1 MPSSVAALLQ
11 DHEES
16 LNALQ
21 GRIGYQF
28 HAAPL
33 LLRALIHSSFAFEN
47 PYVSQHNETLEFLV
61 DSVLDLTVGFILIN
75 RFPEL
80 REGKLTRIRAALVNE
95 SGLAGMAR
103 EINLGEHLL
112 LGKGE
117 ESSGGRDKASILSCA
132 YEALLGAI
140 YLDGGYDTALNFV
153 QHSFARHL
161 ETQQERLLQSD
172 PKSALQELLQELHN
186 EGPCYAICAE
196 DGPAHARL
204 FTVCASFHGEELGRG
219 QAGSKKEAEQLAAQE
234 ALLRLHRQSADNGN
248 H

>member
-47 PYVSQHNETLEFLV
+47 PYVSQHNETLEFLG

-117 ESSGGRDKASILSCA
+117 ESSAPRS
-132 YEALLGAI
+132 
-140 YLDGGYDTALNFV
+140 
-153 QHSFARHL
+153 
-161 ETQQERLLQSD
+161 
-172 PKSALQELLQELHN
+172 LH
-186 EGPCYAICAE
+186 
-196 DGPAHARL
+196 
-204 FTVCASFHGEELGRG
+204 
-219 QAGSKKEAEQLAAQE
+219 
-234 ALLRLHRQSADNGN
+234 
-248 H
+248 